1 MYLIATLKS
10 CEQYRYDQHSG
21 QWFTFFKKEQN
32 HSGTPIFLPGTVSR
46 SWACWQV
53 MPQLCE
59 QHFSVPEHSESLRQA
74 LMHAESN
81 TDSDVLFGQKPG
93 FTKSAARQLST
104 HWNGERDI
112 EYEIYFTPRVT
123 CIQWHFHFPKWY
135 TASLFCSFTAIIISK
150 K

>member
-1 MYLIATLKS
+1 
-10 CEQYRYDQHSG
+10 
-21 QWFTFFKKEQN
+21 
-32 HSGTPIFLPGTVSR
+32 
-46 SWACWQV
+46 
-53 MPQLCE
+53 
-59 QHFSVPEHSESLRQA
+59 
-74 LMHAESN
+74 
-81 TDSDVLFGQKPG
+81 VLFGQKPG